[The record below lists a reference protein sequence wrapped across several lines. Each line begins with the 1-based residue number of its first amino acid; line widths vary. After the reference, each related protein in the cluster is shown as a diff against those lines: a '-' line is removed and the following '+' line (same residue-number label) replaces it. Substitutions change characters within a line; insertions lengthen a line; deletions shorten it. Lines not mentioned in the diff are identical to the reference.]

1 MRQRELSEGGA
12 RTARSWRSSIEV
24 GQTEPCRQCAPR
36 SSRTPF
42 GSSQAVANEA
52 PRVLEDLGEIHGA
65 DTDARRLEQ
74 LLAVARGVQGV
85 RAGAN
90 GSDERRPEAVHD
102 AAHSEEAAEIG
113 SERLRIGM
121 DRVAVRQRERNP
133 ILPATGFVIAGCHPA
148 SARNPFRI
156 VFNFQRAC
164 RGSHRGEAR
173 DTATHIDAL
182 SAVEC
187 GQISARDAI
196 FRGVWGARCGER
208 SSPALRHRPQTPCM
222 LLLSE
227 RTFMKLL
234 RLVLTAA
241 FTLAL
246 AAPAAAQRYT
256 AKQDGDVIELAD
268 TSAQMNVSVVWSMS
282 NAWRI
287 QVKGKDLVRA
297 SATLAD
303 FQARPGFNGMPLL
316 APFANRLD
324 ETAFYANGK
333 KYNFDLELGNVR
345 GPIPSTGFVNGSKA
359 WQLVEFK
366 ADGKSAWVTCKLDF
380 YKNPQYMQQFPFA
393 HTITM
398 TYRVADGALEVRTR
412 LDNLSNE
419 PMPVV
424 IGYHP
429 VYELPDGTR
438 NDWTVSAD
446 AKTHWI
452 EIPQRLPTGETQPI
466 ENFFGSDRTAIQL
479 GKYALIDDVFTDLVR
494 DANGRATMKLLY
506 NGKELHVSLGPKYKT
521 VLMWSTPLGG
531 GGGGGRGGGAGRAGG
546 QGQGAPAAGGGRAAN
561 PAPTSSGPFPVD
573 PAQGVKVAPPAVPP
587 AEGAPA
593 PTTRGFIAFEP
604 MVAITN
610 ALNLA
615 HKGVYKDLQSI
626 PPAGSWEESF
636 WITTKGY

>member
-1 MRQRELSEGGA
+1 
-12 RTARSWRSSIEV
+12 
-24 GQTEPCRQCAPR
+24 
-36 SSRTPF
+36 
-42 GSSQAVANEA
+42 
-52 PRVLEDLGEIHGA
+52 
-65 DTDARRLEQ
+65 
-74 LLAVARGVQGV
+74 
-85 RAGAN
+85 
-90 GSDERRPEAVHD
+90 
-102 AAHSEEAAEIG
+102 
-113 SERLRIGM
+113 
-121 DRVAVRQRERNP
+121 
-133 ILPATGFVIAGCHPA
+133 
-148 SARNPFRI
+148 
-156 VFNFQRAC
+156 
-164 RGSHRGEAR
+164 
-173 DTATHIDAL
+173 
-182 SAVEC
+182 
-187 GQISARDAI
+187 
-196 FRGVWGARCGER
+196 
-208 SSPALRHRPQTPCM
+208 
-222 LLLSE
+222 
-227 RTFMKLL
+227 MKLL
-234 RLVLTAA
+234 RFVLAA
-241 FTLAL
+241 TFAL
-246 AAPAAAQRYT
+246 AMAVPAAAQRYT

-268 TSAQMNVSVVWSMS
+268 TGAQMTVSVVWSMS

-287 QVKGKDLVRA
+287 QVKGKDLVRS

-303 FQARPGFNGMPLL
+303 FQARPGFNGMPFL

-345 GPIPSTGFVNGSKA
+345 GPIPSTGYVNGSKA

-366 ADGKSAWVTCKLDF
+366 ADGKGAWVTCKLDF
-380 YKNPQYMQQFPFA
+380 YRNPQFMKQFPFA

-412 LDNLSNE
+412 LDNLSTE

-424 IGYHP
+424 IGFHP
-429 VYELPDGTR
+429 IYELPDGNR

-466 ENFFGSDRTAIQL
+466 ENFFGSERTAIQL

-494 DANGRATMKLLY
+494 DANGRATMKLMY
-506 NGKELHVSLGPKYKT
+506 QGKELHAILGPKYKT

-531 GGGGGRGGGAGRAGG
+531 GGGGGRGGGAGRGGG
-546 QGQGAPAAGGGRAAN
+546 QGQGAPAAGGGRAAGAP
-561 PAPTSSGPFPVD
+561 PAPSGPFPVD

-615 HKGVYKDLQSI
+615 HKGVYKELQSVA
-626 PPAGSWEESF
+626 PGGSWEESF